1 MSLINKIKWILGILM
16 VFILIISTN
25 LIDRKNFQRVRDS
38 VVSIYEDRLLA
49 KEIIFNIS
57 NILHEKEIALVE
69 YDTAY
74 FSIINSQKNKE
85 LNSELEKFKKTKL
98 TKKEERVFNDLQTD
112 LSSIIELEKNIDTKD
127 FKDNKNLN
135 DKIKIANQ
143 HLKQLS
149 EIQIT
154 EGNRQLS
161 ISQKAVRNVELYTQ
175 IEIYILIFLAVIIQ
189 IIIMYQPKND

>member
-127 FKDNKNLN
+127 FKNNKNLN

>member
-1 MSLINKIKWILGILM
+1 MSFEETYKAYYPELIRYGRQLNVNRGDL
-16 VFILIISTN
+16 
-25 LIDRKNFQRVRDS
+25 DD
-38 VVSIYEDRLLA
+38 VVQETFLKY
-49 KEIIFNIS
+49 
-57 NILHEKEIALVE
+57 H
-69 YDTAY
+69 
-74 FSIINSQKNKE
+74 
-85 LNSELEKFKKTKL
+85 
-98 TKKEERVFNDLQTD
+98 
-112 LSSIIELEKNIDTKD
+112 IELEKNIDTKD